1 MESVDKRLG
10 KQIFVEGYG
19 GTGKTYLWKAITTK
33 LRSEGKIVLAVAS
46 CGIAALLLQGGRT
59 AHSRFRIPL
68 NITEESTCE
77 IKQGSHLAD
86 LLKKTSLI
94 LWDEAPMANKH
105 CFEALDKSL
114 RDILRFTNEKS
125 DEKPFGGMTVV
136 LGGDFRQIL
145 PVITKG
151 KREQIVNAS
160 IKRSYLWKH
169 FEIFELTLNMRL
181 KCLSDDPLQKQKV
194 AEFAEWILQIGDGKT
209 ATDEGEDWIKI
220 PKDLMLQRGKN
231 VKEEIV
237 QNIYPNL
244 LQRYRERDF
253 LEERAILC
261 ARNETVREINEHIM
275 TQIQGEEVIYRSL
288 DTVCKTT
295 TSNSRVENMCPTEF
309 LNNLKFPGI
318 PDHQLKLKVGL
329 PVMLLRNINQ
339 AAGLCNGTRMTIT
352 QLGNKFI
359 EAQIITGTHVGE
371 KVYIPRIIMSPSE
384 SKWPFVVKRRQYPL
398 SVCFAMTIN
407 KSQGQSLN
415 KVGIYLNKQVFCHG
429 QLYVALSRVTSKEGL
444 MTMSVQVK
452 TEQRI

>member
-1 MESVDKRLG
+1 
-10 KQIFVEGYG
+10 
-19 GTGKTYLWKAITTK
+19 
-33 LRSEGKIVLAVAS
+33 VLAVAS

-68 NITEESTCE
+68 NINEESTCE
-77 IKQGSHLAD
+77 IKQGSHLAE

-105 CFEALDKSL
+105 CFEALDKTL
-114 RDILRFTNEKS
+114 RDILRFTNKNS
-125 DEKPFGGMTVV
+125 DEKPFGGLTVV

-151 KREQIVNAS
+151 RREQIVNAS

-169 FEIFELTLNMRL
+169 FEIFELTKNMRL
-181 KCLSDDPLQKQKV
+181 KCLSDDPIQKQKV

-209 ATDEGEDWIKI
+209 TTDEGEDWIKI
-220 PKDLMLQRGKN
+220 PKDILLQKGKN
-231 VKEEIV
+231 AKEEIV
-237 QNIYPNL
+237 QSIYPNL

-261 ARNETVREINEHIM
+261 PRNETVREINEYIM
-275 TQIQGEEVIYRSL
+275 SQIQGEEVTYLSL
-288 DTVCKTT
+288 DTICKATT
-295 TSNSRVENMCPTEF
+295 NNFRMDNMCPTEF

-352 QLGNKFI
+352 QLGSKYI

-429 QLYVALSRVTSKEGL
+429 QLYVALSRVTNKEGL
-444 MTMSVQVK
+444 KLLIDDKECPNEDSAKNIVYK
-452 TEQRI
+452 EIF